1 MNDNLKN
8 EKVFLDTNIFVYCFD
23 NTAPLKAKIANS
35 LVIKALE
42 TGYGLVSF
50 QVVQEFFNIALK
62 RFDPQ
67 FTHHDA
73 ERYFS
78 MVFQPLLA
86 VHSSPSLY
94 FQALSLKSRYQLP
107 WYDSLIVAGAAES
120 GCTALVSED
129 MQHGR
134 KIEDLRIVNPFLS
147 VS

>member
-8 EKVFLDTNIFVYCFD
+8 DKVFLDTNIFVYCFD

-50 QVVQEFFNIALK
+50 QVVQEFFNVALK
-62 RFDPQ
+62 RFDPP
-67 FTHHDA
+67 FTPHDA

-129 MQHGR
+129 MQHGL